1 MRRWWSERAGLLV
14 LVSLTVLLALTGMPA
29 RGQSQADRQQRQEQ
43 RPAGE
48 VRAETAGEVRETIPL
63 AEQNFALVAASTDQI
78 RQVLIQEPALMVELK
93 RLLARRATEVGQLLS
108 EEDLTDQAVYERLDS
123 DTRFR
128 SEATRLLQRYGY
140 LLPNINPKSDLAQE
154 RDVLLKERAL
164 QLARIEEEQRTA
176 VPATRQPETTT
187 APACPPG
194 ASCAVPSAPGT
205 APAAPT
211 VPLPLEPTTPRRPPQ
226 QVMTAEMQTGLAP
239 ATPQAGPATQSLAG
253 TGTAPLAQMQAQQLA
268 PQPSARPGW
277 VGPGIP
283 LPEQVNP
290 ANATPALLS
299 TEAPAVEVEGGA
311 QPAVYAPRLR
321 LPVTA
326 LMRPSREQPGH
337 LAERPNPF
345 ADIPALYDMY
355 RQAAP
360 PGRLERFGADVFQ
373 DSSAIGQQ
381 LIPMDLPVGPD
392 YVVGPGDGLTID
404 LWGSVSQ
411 RLVRVVD
418 RTGRISLPE
427 VGPVLVSGKTLG
439 DVQRTVQQLLR
450 TQFRDVSADV
460 SLTRLRTVRVYVVG
474 DVEHPGAYDVS
485 SLSTP
490 LNAVFA
496 AGGPTSIGSLRV
508 VEHWRGRQLVQ
519 TVDLYDLLLHGVRDN
534 LQPLSNGDTVRVPT
548 LGPQVTVQGMVR
560 RPAIYELHGEQSLA
574 QVLELAGG
582 VLPTATLRHIQV
594 ERLVAHQKKTMLSLD
609 VNPGTDAQAA
619 AKLASFH
626 VQDGDVIT
634 VFPVAPYN
642 QDAVYL
648 DGHVLRPGKYAYRAG
663 MRLTDLIGSWKDLL
677 PEPADYAEIIR
688 LEPPDFHPVVR
699 SFSLTQALAHPAQAP
714 LLRPLDT
721 VRIYSRYAFEDLPTV
736 YVGGEVR
743 HPGLYRTSGQI
754 HLRDAIG
761 LAGGLTRDADL
772 SMAQVFH
779 YLPNS
784 RLRVSSVNLEKA
796 LAGDP
801 TENILLGPRD
811 FVLVQRNPA
820 RVDPPAVYIKGEVAH
835 PGRYPLTVNM
845 HISDLVRVSGGLL
858 RSADPSVANLTRYT
872 IQGNSRLTGQEFTID
887 LGRALAGDPEQ
898 NLALR
903 DGDTLTIRQLP
914 NWQDIGASVTIR
926 GEVVHPGVYGIRPGE
941 RLSSLLER
949 AGGFTPTAYP
959 EGIVFEREEV
969 RQLQQQSRQQLI
981 AQIRQQAATFRT
993 SLQTTAAE
1001 QAQLQLQQAAF
1012 QQAERAIT
1020 ALEQAPV
1027 TGRMVI
1033 RLTRDLRRFR
1043 NSPDDITLRAG
1054 DRIYIPKRPDF
1065 VLVTGQVYNP
1075 NAITFRPHC
1084 NVGWYLRQAGG
1095 PTPNA
1100 NRHGIFVIRANGEV
1114 VSGRQG
1120 GWWLG
1125 GIQSVEIQP
1134 GDAIIVPEKPVGE
1147 NPIWRNLVAVAQIAS
1162 SAAVTAAV
1170 ATNY

>member
-1 MRRWWSERAGLLV
+1 M
-14 LVSLTVLLALTGMPA
+14 
-29 RGQSQADRQQRQEQ
+29 
-43 RPAGE
+43 
-48 VRAETAGEVRETIPL
+48 I
-63 AEQNFALVAASTDQI
+63 
-78 RQVLIQEPALMVELK
+78 ELK
-93 RLLARRATEVGQLLS
+93 RLLARRATEFGQLLS
-108 EEDLTDQAVYERLDS
+108 EDDLTDRAVYERLDS

-128 SEATRLLQRYGY
+128 AEATQLLQRYGY
-140 LLPNINPKSDLAQE
+140 LLPSVNPKSDLAQE
-154 RDVLLKERAL
+154 RDLLLKERAL
-164 QLARIEEEQRTA
+164 QLARIEEQQRTA
-176 VPATRQPETTT
+176 PPAAIPQTTRAPLRPCTDPRQPGCQLPTL
-187 APACPPG
+187 PG
-194 ASCAVPSAPGT
+194 VTS
-205 APAAPT
+205 PT
-211 VPLPLEPTTPRRPPQ
+211 VPEQLPFELPPPERRMEQ
-226 QVMTAEMQTGLAP
+226 QILTAG
-239 ATPQAGPATQSLAG
+239 TPQPTGGAESEAAVAGAMASPTAAQASEVASAAG
-253 TGTAPLAQMQAQQLA
+253 GAEPVA
-268 PQPSARPGW
+268 
-277 VGPGIP
+277 
-283 LPEQVNP
+283 
-290 ANATPALLS
+290 
-299 TEAPAVEVEGGA
+299 A
-311 QPAVYAPRLR
+311 QPAIYTPPTTGPASVKL
-321 LPVTA
+321 
-326 LMRPSREQPGH
+326 PSREQPGH
-337 LAERPNPF
+337 LVERPNPF
-345 ADIPALYDMY
+345 ADIPSLYDMY

-373 DSSAIGQQ
+373 DTSAIGQQ

-392 YVVGPGDGLTID
+392 YIVGPGDGLTID

-411 RLVRVVD
+411 RLVRTVD

-439 DVQRTVQQLLR
+439 EVQRTVQQLLR

-496 AGGPTSIGSLRV
+496 AGGPTAIGSLRV
-508 VEHWRGRQLVQ
+508 VEHWRGNQLLE
-519 TVDLYDLLLHGVRDN
+519 TVDLYDLLLHGVRRN

-560 RPAIYELHGEQSLA
+560 RPAIYELHGEQTLA

-594 ERLVAHQKKTMLSLD
+594 ERLVAHQRKTMLSLD
-609 VNPGTDAQAA
+609 VGSSADRAA
-619 AKLASFH
+619 AERQLNQFR
-626 VQDGDVIT
+626 VQDGDVVT

-642 QDAVYL
+642 LDAVYL
-648 DGHVLRPGKYAYRAG
+648 EGHVLRPGKYAYHAG
-663 MRLTDLIGSWKDLL
+663 MRLTDLVSSYKDIL

-699 SFSLTQALAHPAQAP
+699 SFNLQKALSNPAQAP
-714 LLRPLDT
+714 RLEPLDT
-721 VRIYSRYAFEDLPTV
+721 VRIYSRYAFEDLPSV

-743 HPGLYRTSGQI
+743 HPGLYRTAGQI
-754 HLRDAIG
+754 HLRDAIE

-772 SMAQVFH
+772 SAVQVYH
-779 YLPNS
+779 PLPNS
-784 RLRVSSVNLEKA
+784 RLRVSSVSLEKA
-796 LAGDP
+796 MAGDP
-801 TENILLGPRD
+801 TANLLLGPRD
-811 FVLVQRNPA
+811 LVLVQRNPA

-845 HISDLVRVSGGLL
+845 RISDLIQLSGGLL
-858 RSADPSVANLTRYT
+858 RGADRSAANLTRYI
-872 IQGNSRLTGQEFTID
+872 IQGNSRLTGQEFTVDIA
-887 LGRALAGDPEQ
+887 RALAGDPEQ
-898 NLALR
+898 NLLLH

-914 NWQDIGASVTIR
+914 NWQDIGASVTLR

-949 AGGFTPTAYP
+949 AGGFTPSAYP

-969 RQLQQQSRQQLI
+969 RVLQQQSRQRLI
-981 AQIRQQAATFRT
+981 EQIRQQAVTFRT

-1001 QAQLQLQQAAF
+1001 RAELQQAAY
-1012 QQAERAIT
+1012 QQAERAIA

-1033 RLTRDLRRFR
+1033 RLTRNLQRFR
-1043 NSPDDITLRAG
+1043 GSPDDITLRAG

-1065 VLVTGQVYNP
+1065 VVVTGQVYNP
-1075 NAITFRPHC
+1075 NAITFRPHR

-1100 NRHGIFVIRANGEV
+1100 NRGGIFVVRANGEV

-1120 GWWLG
+1120 GWLFG
-1125 GIQSVEIQP
+1125 SILSTEIQP
-1134 GDAIIVPEKPVGE
+1134 GDTIVVPEKPVGGGVF
-1147 NPIWRNLVAVAQIAS
+1147 WRNLVAVAQIAS

>member
-1 MRRWWSERAGLLV
+1 VRLRWSRAVGGLTLV
-14 LVSLTVLLALTGMPA
+14 GLITLAGAPVRAQSQSDRQPRPA
-29 RGQSQADRQQRQEQ
+29 RGSAPAMHTE
-43 RPAGE
+43 PAGE
-48 VRAETAGEVRETIPL
+48 VRQSIPL

-78 RQVLIQEPALMVELK
+78 RQVLLQEPALMVELK
-93 RLLARRATEVGQLLS
+93 RLLASRATEVGQLLS
-108 EEDLTDQAVYERLDS
+108 EEDLTDQAVYERLDA

-128 SEATRLLQRYGY
+128 AEATRLLQRYGY
-140 LLPNINPKSDLAQE
+140 LLPNLNPKSDLAQE

-164 QLARIEEEQRTA
+164 QLARIEEQQRTA
-176 VPATRQPETTT
+176 APATRPAETPA

-194 ASCAVPSAPGT
+194 ASCA
-205 APAAPT
+205 APAAPGIT
-211 VPLPLEPTTPRRPPQ
+211 PVAPSGPMPIEPTIPRRPPQ
-226 QVMTAEMQTGLAP
+226 QVMTAEMQTELTSALPPTGS
-239 ATPQAGPATQSLAG
+239 ATRSLAG
-253 TGTAPLAQMQAQQLA
+253 TGAAPLAQMQAQQLA

-277 VGPGIP
+277 VGPGVP
-283 LPEQVNP
+283 QPEQVNP
-290 ANATPALLS
+290 APALLPA
-299 TEAPAVEVEGGA
+299 EAPMEEVEGGA
-311 QPAVYAPRLR
+311 QPAVYGPRPR

-326 LMRPSREQPGH
+326 MMRPSREQPGH

-439 DVQRTVQQLLR
+439 QVQRTVQQLLR

-460 SLTRLRTVRVYVVG
+460 SLTRLRTVRIYVVG

-496 AGGPTSIGSLRV
+496 AGGPTAIGSLRV
-508 VEHWRGRQLVQ
+508 VEHWRGKQLVQ

-619 AKLASFH
+619 AKLTSFR

-663 MRLTDLIGSWKDLL
+663 MRLTDLVGSYKDLL

-699 SFSLTQALAHPAQAP
+699 SFSLAQALAHPAQAP

-721 VRIYSRYAFEDLPTV
+721 VRVYSRYAFEDLPTV

-743 HPGLYRTSGQI
+743 HPGLYRTAGQI

-772 SMAQVFH
+772 TMAQVFH

-784 RLRVSSVNLEKA
+784 RLRVSSVNLERA

-858 RSADPSVANLTRYT
+858 RSADRSVANLTRYT
-872 IQGNSRLTGQEFTID
+872 IQANSRLTGQEFTVD
-887 LGRALAGDPEQ
+887 LGRALAGDPDQ

-914 NWQDIGASVTIR
+914 NWQDIGAAVTIR

-993 SLQTTAAE
+993 TLQTTAAE
-1001 QAQLQLQQAAF
+1001 QAQLQQAAF

-1043 NSPDDITLRAG
+1043 NSPDDIMLRAG

-1075 NAITFRPHC
+1075 NAITFRPHR

-1100 NRHGIFVIRANGEV
+1100 NRHGIFVVRANGEV
-1114 VSGRQG
+1114 VSGHQG